1 MCLAV
6 VVEILDSP
14 CVDINFEFQANAEL
28 ATVKQILLSEHGN
41 AHDPSACVCTRF
53 LSILEKHK
61 KCMHMHYTRGIK
73 SVHYDVIESLITW
86 RNIGN

>member
-41 AHDPSACVCTRF
+41 AHDPSACVHR
-53 LSILEKHK
+53 
-61 KCMHMHYTRGIK
+61 
-73 SVHYDVIESLITW
+73 
-86 RNIGN
+86 